1 MFAGNRLDRAARTRS
16 AMFSLAALLGGIV
29 LAGKLPAAERKG
41 RVAEVSGNVVKI
53 EVPKT
58 DGVRVGDT
66 VEIVEFLAEIQ
77 EEAHVAGGTVS
88 EVRSTSVLVKIGDSP
103 AKVSVGQQA
112 LFAAARKP
120 AIKSGIKSVPVSPMA
135 AAISRPAPSQRS
147 VPSSALRTPE
157 IPALAPTAV
166 GGPGEL
172 GLKLARNFDV
182 EAEKLRG
189 TRVYFVH
196 PGGGASKAG
205 LLPDDVI
212 LKAGDESW
220 EDSHEAANTVHI
232 FPAGRPID
240 VTYRRDDQIATTQV
254 TPQPQM
260 SVTEWILAIKPLAEK
275 GDPRAQMTLGRLYRA
290 GDSGSADAGGASY
303 RKYFGTRVPKDPV
316 QAVAWLRKAAE
327 QNDALAC
334 WTLGD
339 MAAEGEGLEK
349 DAAASFSWFLK
360 GAEQGDGL
368 SQFETAS
375 NYHDGRG
382 VEKDLKQAIHWA
394 FLSADQGCEHAQYL
408 LGAMYYGGEGT
419 APDLAKAVACFRA
432 GAEHGLTDAKRALG
446 HCYGKGEGIPK
457 DLSAARRWL
466 LEAGAAGDALAFYDL
481 FHIFYNDGNGT
492 TDRKEAFKYLRIAAE
507 KGIAEAQDNM
517 GRAYNNGEMVAQDYA
532 EAVRWFRLAADQNNT
547 DAQFTLGVCYLEGH
561 GVDKDES
568 KALEWIHKAAKQGDD
583 VAQAKLGYM
592 CMQGVGVERDYK
604 TAMAWSLRA
613 AKQSNT
619 DAQNNIA
626 LMYQN
631 GWGVEAN
638 RVEAIAWWLK
648 SAQQGN
654 EVAKK
659 NLRDLGVTPP

>member
-1 MFAGNRLDRAARTRS
+1 MLAGNRLDRVARS
-16 AMFSLAALLGGIV
+16 CSVLFSLAALLGAIAFV
-29 LAGKLPAAERKG
+29 GKLPAAEIKG
-41 RVAEVSGNVVKI
+41 RVVEVSSNVVKI
-53 EVPKT
+53 ELPKT
-58 DGVRVGDT
+58 AGVRVGDA

-77 EEAHVAGGTVS
+77 DQAHVATGTVS
-88 EVRSTSVLVKIGDSP
+88 AVRSDSVLVKIGNAS
-103 AKVSVGQQA
+103 ARVAVGQQA
-112 LFAAARKP
+112 IFATTSKAA
-120 AIKSGIKSVPVSPMA
+120 GKSVPVPPTA
-135 AAISRPAPSQRS
+135 AAKPAPSQRS
-147 VPSSALRTPE
+147 APSSAMRTPE
-157 IPALAPTAV
+157 TPAGAPTAV
-166 GGPGEL
+166 GPGEL
-172 GLKLARNFDV
+172 GLTLVRNFDV
-182 EAEKLRG
+182 EPEKLRG
-189 TRVYFVH
+189 TRVYFVY
-196 PGGGASKAG
+196 PGGAASKAG
-205 LLPDDVI
+205 LLPDDII
-212 LKAGDESW
+212 LKAGNESW
-220 EDSHEAANTVHI
+220 EDSQEAANRVHI
-232 FPAGRPID
+232 FPASRRID
-240 VTYRRDDQIATTQV
+240 LTYRRDDQIVTTQV

-260 SVTEWILAIKPLAEK
+260 SITERILAIKPLAEK
-275 GDPRAQMTLGRLYRA
+275 EDSRAQTTLGRLYRA
-290 GDSGSADAGGASY
+290 GDPGPSNAPTSY
-303 RKYFGTRVPKDPV
+303 QKYFGTRISKNPV

-349 DAAASFSWFLK
+349 DAAAAFSWFLK
-360 GAEQGDGL
+360 GAEQRDAL

-375 NYHDGRG
+375 NYHDSRG

-408 LGAMYYGGEGT
+408 LGVMYYGGEGT
-419 APDLAKAVACFRA
+419 PRDLTKAAACFRA

-466 LEAGAAGDALAFYDL
+466 LEAGASGDPLAFYDL

-492 TDRKEAFKYLRIAAE
+492 TDREEAFKYLRIAAE
-507 KGIAEAQDNM
+507 KGVAEAQDNM

-547 DAQFTLGVCYLEGH
+547 DAQFTLGTCYLEGN
-561 GVDKDES
+561 GVAKDES
-568 KALEWIHKAAKQGDD
+568 KALEWIHKAAKQGDS

-613 AKQSNT
+613 AKQGDT

-648 SAQQGN
+648 SAHQGN

-659 NLRDLGVTPP
+659 NLRDLGVNP